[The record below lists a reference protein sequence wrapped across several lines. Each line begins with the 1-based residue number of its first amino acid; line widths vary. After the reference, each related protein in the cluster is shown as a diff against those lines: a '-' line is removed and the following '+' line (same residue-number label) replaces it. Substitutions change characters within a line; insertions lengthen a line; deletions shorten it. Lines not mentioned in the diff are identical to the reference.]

1 MKDFETPEEAS
12 SHIYYLYR
20 RAELV
25 NEMGKEHL
33 NTAPN
38 IAAVT
43 DGGRVATLR
52 DMVTKEEIGTIW
64 REMD

>member
-1 MKDFETPEEAS
+1 MKHFETPQEAS

-25 NEMGKEHL
+25 DELGDEYA

-43 DGGRVATLR
+43 DDGRVAALR

-64 REMD
+64 SE

>member
-1 MKDFETPEEAS
+1 MKDFETPQEAS

-25 NEMGKEHL
+25 NELGNEFA

-43 DGGRVATLR
+43 DGGRVAALR

>member
-1 MKDFETPEEAS
+1 MKDFETPQEAS

-25 NEMGKEHL
+25 NDLGNEYA

-43 DGGRVATLR
+43 DGGRVAALR

-64 REMD
+64 SE